1 LDTTRGRTDSIE
13 QRLTDYASGLNYD
26 ALTPEAAHA
35 AKVRVIDTLA
45 ALAGGFD
52 GEPCRIAR
60 KMAARMPD
68 ADGATVIGTTIRTT
82 PDMAAFANATAA
94 RYVELNDV
102 YHWPGSAGGHPSDVV
117 MPLLGV
123 AEHARAGGR
132 DLIAAVVLAYEIYL
146 RFSDA
151 IGRTAFDCAN
161 FSCLGVAVAAGKL
174 LGLSREQLANA
185 MSMAVVP
192 NNILRR
198 VRTGHLSMWKAV
210 TAGHAGKAG
219 VFAALL
225 AREGM
230 DGPPQPFEGTSGWCD
245 HIAGKR
251 FSLEVMGGNGA
262 SFKIQD
268 TMIKPRS
275 SCATTISSILA
286 AEKVAPSLRNRLA
299 EVQRVTVETY
309 GRAKIGMGTGEH
321 HWNPDS
327 RETADHSI
335 PYVVAAALMDGTVTP
350 KQFDEAHLRSPEL
363 RALLA
368 KIEVVA
374 NDEFTKAYERL
385 PVEHHT
391 RVNVV
396 TRSGERFVGE
406 AGGDKGDLSQPKS
419 DAQIAEKFLGV
430 AEEFLGA
437 ERAKAIL
444 DRLWMLEGIES
455 VAQIPAGFIKQL
467 KPGEQN
473 DG

>member
-1 LDTTRGRTDSIE
+1 METKRDKTDSVQ
-13 QRLTDYASGLNYD
+13 QRLTRYALGLGYD
-26 ALTPEAAHA
+26 ALTPQAAHA

-52 GEPCRIAR
+52 GEACGVAR
-60 KMAARMPD
+60 RMAARMPD
-68 ADGATVIGTTIRTT
+68 AGGATVVGTTIKTA

-117 MPLLGV
+117 MPLLAV
-123 AEHARAGGR
+123 AEHTRAGGR
-132 DLIAAVVLAYEIYL
+132 DFISAVVLAYEIYL

-161 FSCLGVAVAAGKL
+161 FACLGVAAASGKL
-174 LGLSREQLANA
+174 LGLSGGQLANA
-185 MSMAVVP
+185 LSMAVVP

-210 TAGHAGKAG
+210 AAGHAGKAG

-230 DGPPQPFEGTSGWCD
+230 DGPPQPFEGKSGWCD
-245 HIAGKR
+245 HVAGKR
-251 FSLEVMGGNGA
+251 FSLDVMGGNGTR
-262 SFKIQD
+262 FKIED
-268 TMIKPRS
+268 TMIKPRA
-275 SCATTISSILA
+275 SCATTIASILA
-286 AEKVAPSLRNRLA
+286 AEKVAPAVMKRLA
-299 EVQRVTVETY
+299 DVERVTVETY
-309 GRAKIGMGTGEH
+309 ERAKIGMGTGEH

-335 PYVVAAALMDGTVTP
+335 PYVVAAALLDGTVTP
-350 KQFDEAHLRSPEL
+350 RQFDAAHLGDPRL

-374 NDEFTKAYERL
+374 NDEFTRAYEKL

-396 TRSGERFVGE
+396 THGGERFVGE
-406 AGGDKGDLSQPKS
+406 AGGDKGDLAQPKS
-419 DAQIAEKFLGV
+419 DAQIAEKFLGLTE
-430 AEEFLGA
+430 AFLGA
-437 ERAKAIL
+437 ARAKAML
-444 DRLWMLEGIES
+444 ARLWTLDGIED
-455 VAQIPAGFIKQL
+455 VAQIPPDLVKG
-467 KPGEQN
+467 
-473 DG
+473 